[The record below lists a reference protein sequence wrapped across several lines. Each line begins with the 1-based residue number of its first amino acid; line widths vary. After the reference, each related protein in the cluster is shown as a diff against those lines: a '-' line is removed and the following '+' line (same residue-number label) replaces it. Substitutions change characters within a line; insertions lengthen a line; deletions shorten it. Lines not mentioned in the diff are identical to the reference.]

1 MAKQGEILTEEV
13 TNGIIT
19 KFKEGKLVSEII
31 KETDLSRTEVKN
43 IIEDYLNTKLLSND
57 KRI

>member
-1 MAKQGEILTEEV
+1 MVKQGEILTEEV
-13 TNGIIT
+13 RNGIIT

-31 KETDLSRTEVKN
+31 KETDLRRTEVKN
-43 IIEDYLNTKLLSND
+43 IIEDYLNTKLVSDD